1 MLRRE
6 GGSAMVQTWRTEVER
21 PWVGMTDEEMTDVER
36 ARADLA
42 IAVEDIRERLTLR
55 AQVAAVRRHLTG
67 VASAAAGLVALA
79 AAVYLLV
86 RLIARRAR

>member
-1 MLRRE
+1 
-6 GGSAMVQTWRTEVER
+6 MVQEWRTEVER

-42 IAVEDIRERLTLR
+42 IAIEVIRERVTLR
-55 AQVAAVRRHLTG
+55 AQLAALQRHLAG
-67 VASAAAGLVALA
+67 VASVAAGLVALG

-86 RLIARRAR
+86 RVVGRRRA

>member
-1 MLRRE
+1 
-6 GGSAMVQTWRTEVER
+6 MVQEWRIEVER

-42 IAVEDIRERLTLR
+42 IAVEVIRERLTLR
-55 AQVAAVRRHLTG
+55 AQLAAVQRHLTG
-67 VASAAAGLVALA
+67 VASTAAALLALG

-86 RLIARRAR
+86 RVFTRRRR

>member
-1 MLRRE
+1 
-6 GGSAMVQTWRTEVER
+6 MVQEWRTEVER

-42 IAVEDIRERLTLR
+42 ITVEVIRERLTLR
-55 AQVAAVRRHLTG
+55 AQLAALKRHLVGVAAV
-67 VASAAAGLVALA
+67 AAGLVALG

-86 RLIARRAR
+86 RAVARHRT

>member
-1 MLRRE
+1 
-6 GGSAMVQTWRTEVER
+6 MVQEWRTEVER

-42 IAVEDIRERLTLR
+42 ITVEVIRERLTLR
-55 AQVAAVRRHLTG
+55 AQLAALQRHLVGVGAVAACLG
-67 VASAAAGLVALA
+67 ALG

-86 RLIARRAR
+86 RAVARRRA